1 MTYRIEFTERAV
13 SELAGLPKDVQSKLA
28 VQIAALAANPRPPG
42 SRKIKGYA
50 DCYRIRQG
58 DYRVVYAVI
67 DRDLVVLVARAGYRR
82 EVYKRLESVDRTVHR
97 FKKRPD

>member
-1 MTYRIEFTERAV
+1 MTYGIEFTEKAL

-28 VQIAALAANPRPPG
+28 ERIAALAENPRPPG
-42 SRKIKGYA
+42 SRKIKGYT

-67 DRDLVVLVARAGYRR
+67 DRDLVVLVARAGHRK
-82 EVYKRLESVDRTVHR
+82 EVYERLESVERTVQR
-97 FKKRPD
+97 FKKELD